1 MAKQREVSYG
11 RTDKIYYVTRISLVL
26 SFILVLFSE
35 FNPARIFTQMNK
47 NITLLTSA
55 LSYNR
60 LVINIKYEIN
70 HNYIY
75 KSDIRSLMIAS
86 ALMVIGILILSAA
99 ACVSLGNLKMK
110 RISNYLTLGG
120 SGVIIGGF
128 FQMLATY
135 RLYQAIDTEIAE
147 TVGFNMAVDSLPLP
161 LFAMLG
167 FACLQLLCSMI
178 LIIAQPRPAAGEKCE
193 MLTSYKLFIMFL
205 PFIVLAFIFAYLP
218 LYGWRYAFFDYKSGP
233 GNLSMNDFVGLKWF
247 KSLVDN
253 AMTRADI
260 MRVMKNTL
268 IMSGLGIA
276 TSWLAMAFA
285 IFLSEIKTGWFR
297 RLVQVFT
304 TIPNFISWVLV
315 YAIAFAIFSNEGF
328 INNLLTQI
336 TGVAHN
342 RLYLQEANMLHVKML
357 LWGIW
362 KGIGWSAIIYI
373 AGISGID
380 QQLYEAATV
389 DGAGRYQKMWHV
401 TLPGLLPTYSVMLLL
416 SVAGI
421 LSNGMDQYLVFSNAV
436 TKGPL
441 EVLDLYVYNLGI
453 GSGKVPI
460 STVVGMLKTL
470 VSVTLLFFANGISK
484 LVRGETI
491 I

>member
-453 GSGKVPI
+453 GSGKIPI